1 MQLQFTQFR
10 KDSAAQVEQ
19 AEGRNAVLSETITAK
34 DKQIY
39 DSENKRLALESK
51 VDFLTLMNQRLR
63 EDLRRHLD
71 HIGNLEASNRKLLD
85 LLARN
90 SIAEEQE
97 AEIRESALRPGPKL
111 IDAKPAAKPTI
122 VARESGT

>member
-1 MQLQFTQFR
+1 MTR
-10 KDSAAQVEQ
+10 
-19 AEGRNAVLSETITAK
+19 I
-34 DKQIY
+34 
-39 DSENKRLALESK
+39 
-51 VDFLTLMNQRLR
+51 NQRLR

-97 AEIRESALRPGPKL
+97 NEARDSAAPSRAVTKLRAVSDTGGSVSTQPVLP
-111 IDAKPAAKPTI
+111 D
-122 VARESGT
+122 